1 MLNQLKR
8 HPGSLRRPSSTVD
21 RAKAVTSEEIDPVV
35 HKAKAAGDT
44 SGQGMNTVVLKS

>member
-1 MLNQLKR
+1 MR
-8 HPGSLRRPSSTVD
+8 SFIAPCVVSEET
-21 RAKAVTSEEIDPVV
+21 KAVTSEEIDPVV